1 MRLKTFLYSL
11 LKLLLSFVQLAFLV
25 VVLFIIYSIY
35 KDYNPPEKE
44 QLFVQESEQASTVK
58 HDSTFSFLIWNIG
71 YAGLGAEM
79 DFFYDGGKQT
89 RAGQPLHQRY
99 HQGIEKFLKANDS
112 IDFLLLQE
120 VDRHSKRTYYH
131 NQVAA
136 LRKVLP
142 GYHSVFSKNYDVPFV
157 PLPVFN
163 PLGRVKAGMMTFS
176 KHPADNAMRLSLPQ
190 AQPWPQKYFML
201 DRAVLVTTHALPQNR
216 KLVVMNIH
224 NSAYADDK
232 EALKEETA
240 IIRKYAREQQ
250 QAGHVVVIGGDW
262 NQNPPDFEAK
272 ASEAFFSLD
281 YQLSDTLLGER
292 WEWAWS
298 RTKPTNRS
306 LAEPYNSSTP
316 ETVID
321 FFVASPGLQVK
332 EVKVLEMGF
341 EFSDHEPVYLRVK
354 LTPPK
359 RNQK

>member
-11 LKLLLSFVQLAFLV
+11 LKLLLSFIQLAFLV

-35 KDYNPPEKE
+35 QDYNPPEKE
-44 QLFVQESEQASTVK
+44 QLVVSEPEKAKPAK

-79 DFFYDGGKQT
+79 DFFYDGGKRT
-89 RAGQPLHQRY
+89 RADRSLHQRY
-99 HQGIEKFLKANDS
+99 HQGIEKFLKAHDS

-120 VDRHSKRTYYH
+120 VDRHSRRTYYH

-136 LRKVLP
+136 LRNILP
-142 GYHSVFSKNYDVPFV
+142 GYYSVFSKNYDVPFV

-176 KHPADNAMRLSLPQ
+176 KHPADTAMRLSLPQ
-190 AQPWPQKYFML
+190 IHPWPQKYFML
-201 DRAVLVTTHALPQNR
+201 DRAVVVTKHALSQNQ

-224 NSAYADDK
+224 NSAYVDDK
-232 EALKEETA
+232 EALKEETG

-262 NQNPPDFEAK
+262 NQNPPGFETN
-272 ASEAFFSLD
+272 ASGAFFSLD
-281 YQLSDTLLGER
+281 HQLSDTLLGKR
-292 WEWAWS
+292 WKWAWS
-298 RTKPTNRS
+298 KNSPTNRS
-306 LAEPYNSSTP
+306 LAEPYTSSTP
-316 ETVID
+316 NTVID
-321 FFVASPGLQVK
+321 FFAASPGLQVK
-332 EVKVLEMGF
+332 EVRVLQMDF

-354 LTPPK
+354 LTPP
-359 RNQK
+359 

>member
-44 QLFVQESEQASTVK
+44 QLFVQEPEQASAIE

-89 RAGQPLHQRY
+89 RAEQALHQRY
-99 HQGIEKFLKANDS
+99 HQGIKKFLKANDS

-136 LRKVLP
+136 LRNILP
-142 GYHSVFSKNYDVPFV
+142 GYHNVFSKNYDVSFV

-176 KHPADNAMRLSLPQ
+176 KYAADEALRLALPQ
-190 AQPWPQKYFML
+190 SHPWPQKYFML
-201 DRAVLVTTHALPQNR
+201 DRAVLVTKHALSQDR
-216 KLVVMNIH
+216 MLVVMNIH
-224 NSAYADDK
+224 NSAYVDDK

-240 IIRKYAREQQ
+240 IIRKYAREQTE
-250 QAGHVVVIGGDW
+250 AGHAVIIGGDW
-262 NQNPPDFEAK
+262 NQNPPDFIAK
-272 ASEAFFSLD
+272 ISEDFFSLD
-281 YQLSDTLLGER
+281 HQLSDTLLGER
-292 WEWAWS
+292 WKWAWS
-298 RTKPTNRS
+298 ENSPTNRS
-306 LAEPYNSSTP
+306 LAEPYTSSTP
-316 ETVID
+316 NTVID
-321 FFVASPGLQVK
+321 FFAASPELQVK
-332 EVKVLEMGF
+332 EVRVLQMDF

-354 LTPPK
+354 LTHP
-359 RNQK
+359 